1 MKQQQQGG
9 RGTSRQAA
17 DLGSKGGKKGGPA
30 RANKLTAQERSNI
43 ARKGANA
50 KNKKS
55 WYIVVGQ
62 GLNLHSNS
70 S

>member
-55 WYIVVGQ
+55 
-62 GLNLHSNS
+62 
-70 S
+70 